1 MTEVFTLP
9 KPEFKTP
16 GLDYYGKPERTR
28 KALYPVGPVTET
40 AEGETE
46 QRFVQVYVGHSKDR
60 KQFYA
65 TANRV
70 GVGTRPLNPKDGLG
84 GFAFERSFPFNGL
97 GLGRVPVARYSA
109 KLLDEWFALVVER
122 FPEQVAVE
130 PRLQAMFAED
140 EGEWA

>member
-70 GVGTRPLNPKDGLG
+70 VVGTRPLNPKDGLG

-97 GLGRVPVARYSA
+97 GLGRVPVARYSVKALEAFTA
-109 KLLDEWFALVVER
+109 KVVEL
-122 FPEQVAVE
+122 FEAQVAVT
-130 PRLQAMFAED
+130 PVLRAMFNED